1 MDTRLLGP
9 KGMNGLKILSSTRL
23 LVQTT
28 LPPGTSQ
35 LPRCLTQLGS
45 SHPSPSEQTHPQNS
59 RFTPRC
65 PSVVL
70 WTPCSGL

>member
-28 LPPGTSQ
+28 LPRHQPAAA
-35 LPRCLTQLGS
+35 
-45 SHPSPSEQTHPQNS
+45 
-59 RFTPRC
+59 
-65 PSVVL
+65 V
-70 WTPCSGL
+70 